1 MSKKMTMREKNN
13 LKMGLMSCV
22 EQIGFVFFTILVI
35 VVGIIFYPYILW
47 CSFTSRPHHEESGY
61 DN

>member
-1 MSKKMTMREKNN
+1 MREKNN

-35 VVGIIFYPYILW
+35 VGGIIFYPYILW

>member
-22 EQIGFVFFTILVI
+22 EQIGFVFFTMVETIDEIDVFLQSLFAI
-35 VVGIIFYPYILW
+35 VVTMNRMF
-47 CSFTSRPHHEESGY
+47 
-61 DN
+61 